1 MLRFIK
7 RLILLCFLLA
17 LLTAAGA
24 GMLLYWLVAVNPG
37 PEIELSYIESILGR
51 ESPVFYRDGEEKIGV
66 LFQDA
71 HRQYLPYYL
80 IPKEFV
86 NAIVAA
92 EDDQFFHHYGID
104 FLGITRAMIANI
116 RAGRIIQGGSTITQ
130 QTAKNL
136 FKRESRTYR
145 AKFKELLFALRLE
158 YHYPKEKIL
167 EFYVNQFF
175 VSGNGHGL
183 GVAARYYFDKDV
195 SELTLLENA
204 FIAGS
209 VKRPNYYNPF
219 TKSSEEAAARAR
231 KRAEERAG
239 YVLNKMNRLGYINER
254 AYRQALNSDIV
265 FRRGRMSF
273 SLNTVMDLVREG
285 LASPEI
291 TRVLEEHGISNVS
304 TSGIR
309 ITTTIDRELQDASLH
324 ALRRELSRLD
334 VRLRGYDREEV
345 QREYSRLEYKG
356 DPLVRPGAFLFGRIS
371 EMTRD
376 DDGEPTLR
384 ISLGKNRPE
393 GFIDRQGLERILTA
407 LVRFKRQRWS
417 TAGTKDMPSLLD
429 QLRVGDRVYVSVRDV
444 GLSGTPSLS
453 LERFPEI
460 QGAALVMQQ
469 GAIRSMAG
477 GMENR
482 YFNRA
487 VAARRLMGSTFK
499 PFLFAA
505 ALQLGWSSTDR
516 LDNRRN
522 VFVFQDKPYFPRP
535 DHISPHDEVSLSWAG
550 VNSENLAAIWLLY
563 NLTDRLTPPRLG
575 ELAEFLDLTPREK
588 EGQPESYEHFKRRI
602 RDKFGIVI
610 NRDILLEAVYD
621 RAVRR
626 LEADFLFDDRA
637 AEYLQLRQ
645 LPYGLHY
652 DRYAQEIR
660 TMLDVENKSG
670 EKMSD
675 QETRELRLRL
685 DILGRTYLGLQE
697 SMELLRQHKVLY
709 APQKTLSGIFDALA
723 FFDRESG
730 APQPEGMFYDDGSGH
745 LIFSVREPE
754 DDWSPVPED
763 VMRTRTGQL
772 DERRLEEFWGQVRL
786 EGYLSVYAYRQVASQ
801 MEQEKEELFSARP
814 YSMEVLSSVRD
825 YRLLVGLQYLVRFGR
840 EMGIASEMEPVLS
853 FPLGSNV
860 ITLIDAVRL
869 YESLVTGKNYS
880 SGFGREFMDEKVS
893 LNGLAV
899 IERIDTVDGETIY
912 ARQVVPRN
920 VLAPRVSSA
929 VGNILQNTVQYGTGR
944 YAHQNVRLTSSDPER
959 EKTLRELNL
968 PLPLL
973 GKTGTANQFRN
984 AAFLGYVPAV
994 ADTEAVAR
1002 LTDGY
1007 TVGVYVGF
1015 DDNRKMVRKSTH
1027 ITGATGA
1034 LPAWAE
1040 IAQRAFNLEN
1050 PGDRLDLADLSFN
1063 GLPLKYPE
1071 VGQVFVAVD
1080 PEKGGHIVP
1089 GSPVRQSTVSPSSPS
1104 VLTFGRAGGGNRF
1117 EPERHF
1123 LPFWKTGP

>member
-7 RLILLCFLLA
+7 TLVILCCLLA
-17 LLTAAGA
+17 LLMTAGV
-24 GMLLYWLVAVNPG
+24 GMALYWLVVVNPG
-37 PEIELSYIESILGR
+37 PEIELSHIEGILGR

-104 FLGITRAMIANI
+104 FFGITRAMIANI

-136 FKRESRTYR
+136 FKRESRSYR

-195 SELTLLENA
+195 RELTLLENA

-219 TKSSEEAAARAR
+219 TKSSEEAAAKAR
-231 KRAEERAG
+231 KRAEDRAG
-239 YVLNKMNRLGYINER
+239 YVLSKMNRLGYINER
-254 AYRQALNSDIV
+254 VYRQALNSDIV

-309 ITTTIDRELQDASLH
+309 ITTTIDRELQQTTLH

-334 VRLRGYDREEV
+334 VRLRGYRREEV
-345 QREYSRLEYKG
+345 QREYRGLDYHG
-356 DPLVRPGAFLFGRIS
+356 DTLIQPGAFLFGRI
-371 EMTRD
+371 EEITLN

-384 ISLGKNRPE
+384 ISFGKNRPD
-393 GFIDRQGLERILTA
+393 GFIDSQGLEQVLTA
-407 LVRFKRQRWS
+407 FARFQRQRWS
-417 TAGTKDMPSLLD
+417 TAGSKDMTALLE
-429 QLRVGDRVYVSVRDV
+429 QLRTGDRVYVSVRDV
-444 GLSGTPSLS
+444 DLSGTPSLS

-469 GAIRSMAG
+469 GAVRSMAG

-487 VAARRLMGSTFK
+487 VTARRLMGSTFK

-505 ALQLGWSSTDR
+505 ALQLGWSPADR

-522 VFVFQDKPYFPRP
+522 IFVYQDKPYFPRP
-535 DHISPHDEVSLSWAG
+535 DHISPHEVVSLSWAG
-550 VNSENLAAIWLLY
+550 VTSENLAAIWLLY
-563 NLTDRLTPPRLG
+563 NLTNRLTPPRLR
-575 ELAEFLDLTPREK
+575 ELAEFLDLAPREK
-588 EGQPESYEHFKRRI
+588 NGQPESYEHFKQRI
-602 RDKFGIVI
+602 RDRFGIVI

-621 RAVRR
+621 RAVQR
-626 LEADFLFDDRA
+626 LETDFLFDDRA

-652 DRYAQEIR
+652 DRYAEEILG
-660 TMLDVENKSG
+660 MLSVEDESRK
-670 EKMSD
+670 KLSD
-675 QETRELRLRL
+675 RETRELQLRL
-685 DILGRTYLGLQE
+685 DILGRSYLGLQE
-697 SMELLRQHKVLY
+697 SMELLRQHRVFY
-709 APQKTLSGIFDALA
+709 APQETLTGIFDALS

-730 APQPEGMFYDDGSGH
+730 APQPEGMFYEDGSGR

-754 DDWSPVPED
+754 DDWYPVPED
-763 VMRTRTGQL
+763 VMRGRTGQL
-772 DERRLEEFWGQVRL
+772 DERQLEEFWDQISL

-801 MEQEKEELFSARP
+801 MEQEKEKLFSARP

-825 YRLLVGLQYLVRFGR
+825 YRVLVGLQYLVQLGR
-840 EMGIASEMEPVLS
+840 ELGIASEMEPVLS

-869 YESLVTGKNYS
+869 YESLVTGKNFS
-880 SGFGREFMDEKVS
+880 SDSGRNIMDEKVS
-893 LNGLAV
+893 LNGLGV
-899 IERIDTVDGETIY
+899 IERIDTVDGENIY
-912 ARQVVPRN
+912 ARQVEPRN
-920 VLAPRVSSA
+920 VLDPLVSSA
-929 VGNILQNTVQYGTGR
+929 VSNILQNTVRYGTGR
-944 YAHQNVRLTSSDPER
+944 YARQYVRLTSSDPEKQ
-959 EKTLRELNL
+959 KTLRELNL
-968 PLPLL
+968 PVPLL

-1015 DDNRKMVRKSTH
+1015 DDNRRMVRKSTH

-1034 LPAWAE
+1034 LPDWAE
-1040 IAQRAFNLEN
+1040 IAQRAFNLKN

-1063 GLPLKYPE
+1063 GLPLSYPE
-1071 VGQVFVAVD
+1071 LGQVFVAVD
-1080 PEKGGHIVP
+1080 PEKGGHIIP
-1089 GSPVRQSTVSPSSPS
+1089 GRPVRQSTVSPSSPS
-1104 VLTFGRAGGGNRF
+1104 VLAFGHAGSGNRF

-1123 LPFWKTGP
+1123 LPFWKTQQ